1 MHHDVG
7 DAIARLDAATVMEVE
22 AAAAEE
28 ERLRLQ
34 FSDLHDAFV
43 EAATQAMTRRP
54 TNQ

>member
-1 MHHDVG
+1 MG
-7 DAIARLDAATVMEVE
+7 RLGVAPVDLGSAVVMEVE
-22 AAAAEE
+22 AVATEE

-54 TNQ
+54 TTTE